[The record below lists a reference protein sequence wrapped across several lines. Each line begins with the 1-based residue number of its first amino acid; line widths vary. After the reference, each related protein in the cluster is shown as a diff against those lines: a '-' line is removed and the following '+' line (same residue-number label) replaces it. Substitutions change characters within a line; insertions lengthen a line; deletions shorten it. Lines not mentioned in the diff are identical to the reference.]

1 MVTREGSISADSEI
15 SHIDVDSS
23 SESVRIYDSGETRQL
38 LAPLEV
44 RQRSVLQVPD
54 SSPSIKVVEPQ
65 PQYKSVGDSRDDMKQ
80 SDLKPLAPQAI
91 RHKPTFKK
99 REVTPD
105 IDFITIPDSPPMS
118 DLERERQ
125 SFFKTKSSS
134 LRFDLGAYHPS
145 SPFEPSVAQPP
156 FTTGAPPIKRPK
168 TSSISDQYAQSVPR
182 SERTKQSFDSPTK
195 PITSGS
201 TSSGLEALATL
212 YPNVDPR
219 TLIKVL
225 SKAKNNVE
233 DAASILAETEAANES
248 DNMEPPSSH
257 ALKRVV
263 PDFPIENGNTMRRPL
278 KEPQLSIREKHAIRT
293 KAWNESLASPT
304 QVPTA
309 AKKKKLRQKT
319 EAEIQQRR
327 KPEAEIQQRRK
338 PLEEYSDESSAS
350 GYSDEE
356 DESMHA
362 EVLEFFNNQSKGD
375 IVELT
380 GCSAQLA
387 EMVVQH
393 RPWDSI
399 QALND
404 FKVGRSKNGRT
415 FSTVVMRMVK
425 LLTCL
430 QAVDNLIENCESI
443 GKDLEREIAY
453 HTKISANGNSNTKPN
468 GHLTSIQTIIQA
480 PEFFSP
486 EFRLKEY
493 QLAGVNWLNIIYQK
507 KLSCILADEMGLGKT
522 CQIIALFAHLLSLN
536 KLGPHLVVVP
546 ASTIENWVREFERFA
561 PALTVEIYHGSQQQ
575 RAEIAADL
583 QSRSDFHVVLT
594 TYSMAT
600 SSGLDRGFFRHFR
613 FDIAVFDEGHLL
625 KNSISTRYRRLMA
638 IPAKC
643 RILLTGTPLQNDLR
657 ELMSLLCFML
667 PNIFANSQEDMET
680 VFGLDGKQEVE
691 NRSTMLLSARR
702 VDRARKIMTPFV
714 LRRKK
719 QEVLFNSPVCLY
731 SNKIRC

>member
-1 MVTREGSISADSEI
+1 MVSREGSISVDSEI

-23 SESVRIYDSGETRQL
+23 SDSVRVYDSGETRQL

-54 SSPSIKVVEPQ
+54 SSPSISVVELQ
-65 PQYKSVGDSRDDMKQ
+65 PQRKSVDDSNDNMKQ
-80 SDLKPLAPQAI
+80 SDVKPLPSQAI
-91 RHKPTFKK
+91 RHRPSFKK
-99 REVTPD
+99 GEMTTD
-105 IDFITIPDSPPMS
+105 IDFITIPDSPPMRE
-118 DLERERQ
+118 LERERQ
-125 SFFKTKSSS
+125 NFFKTKSSS
-134 LRFDLGAYHPS
+134 LRFDLGAYNS
-145 SPFEPSVAQPP
+145 SLPYEPSVAQPASSP
-156 FTTGAPPIKRPK
+156 GAPPIKRPK
-168 TSSISDQYAQSVPR
+168 TSSISDQYAQSLPR
-182 SERTKQSFDSPTK
+182 PERPKQSFDSPTK

-201 TSSGLEALATL
+201 TSSGLEALAAL
-212 YPNVDPR
+212 YPKVDPR

-225 SKAKNNVE
+225 STAKNNVE
-233 DAASILAETEAANES
+233 DAALILAETDAANES
-248 DNMEPPSSH
+248 DDIERPNSR
-257 ALKRVV
+257 AFKRVV
-263 PDFPIENGNTMRRPL
+263 QDSPEEKSTNGNTMRRPL
-278 KEPQLSIREKHAIRT
+278 KQPQLSIREKHAIKM
-293 KAWNESLASPT
+293 KAWNESLVSPT
-304 QVPTA
+304 QVPIV

-319 EAEIQQRR
+319 EAEVQQRR
-327 KPEAEIQQRRK
+327 KP
-338 PLEEYSDESSAS
+338 PEEYSDESSAS
-350 GYSDEE
+350 GYSDEV
-356 DESMHA
+356 DESMHT
-362 EVLEFFNNQSKGD
+362 EVLDFFNKQSKVD

-387 EMVVQH
+387 DLVVQH

-404 FKVGRSKNGRT
+404 FKVGKNKNGRT

-430 QAVDNLIENCESI
+430 QAVDKLIENCESI
-443 GKDLEREIAY
+443 GKDLEKEIAY
-453 HTKISANGNSNTKPN
+453 HTVVSANGNPNTETN
-468 GHLTSIQTIIQA
+468 GHSTTIKTIIQA

-486 EFRLKEY
+486 EFQLKEY
-493 QLAGVNWLNIIYQK
+493 QLAGLNWLNVIYQK

-536 KLGPHLVVVP
+536 RLGPHLVVVP

-575 RAEIAADL
+575 RAEIGADL

-600 SSGLDRGFFRHFR
+600 SSGLDRAFFRHFR
-613 FDIAVFDEGHLL
+613 FDVAIFDEGHLL
-625 KNSISTRYRRLMA
+625 KNSLSTRYRRLMA

-643 RILLTGTPLQNDLR
+643 RILLTGTPLQNNLR

-680 VFGLDGKQEVE
+680 VFSLDGQQEKE

-719 QEVLFNSPVCLY
+719 QEVLINFIVRTLINVGAEGTAWQTD
-731 SNKIRC
+731 